1 MRHKQSAHRIKFV
14 VRKRSRFCYLRIEKN
29 EMGVACSTYGKE
41 ALEVKTDSMG
51 GLDWTDLARDRD
63 KWQARVNTMMNP

>member
-1 MRHKQSAHRIKFV
+1 
-14 VRKRSRFCYLRIEKN
+14 
-29 EMGVACSTYGKE
+29 MGVACSTYGKE

-63 KWQARVNTMMNP
+63 KWRARVNTMMNP